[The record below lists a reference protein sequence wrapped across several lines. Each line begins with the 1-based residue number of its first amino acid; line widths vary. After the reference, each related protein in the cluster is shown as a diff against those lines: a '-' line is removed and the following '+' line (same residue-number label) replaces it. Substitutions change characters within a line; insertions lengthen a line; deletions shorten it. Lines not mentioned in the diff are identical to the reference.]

1 VIRFRISDPPG
12 VTEDKEKIMRVGL
25 LTIGTILLSGSVGLA
40 AAQAPPAQGAT
51 AKPPA
56 LPGLTLTTP
65 AFPDGGIIPPQFTQS
80 DPKAVSPRLEW
91 TNVPAG
97 TVSFVLILHDP
108 DVAMKRTIEDVLHW
122 MVINIPGTAREL
134 PENVPATAQLPD
146 GTIQPKN
153 MRGAAGYMGP
163 GAGAQG
169 PYHHYTFELFA
180 LDIKLD
186 LGAEATRADVLKA
199 IDGHILGK
207 GVLVGRFHR

>member
-1 VIRFRISDPPG
+1 M
-12 VTEDKEKIMRVGL
+12 KVGL
-25 LTIGTILLSGSVGLA
+25 LTVGTILLAGFVGLA
-40 AAQAPPAQGAT
+40 EAQAPPAPGGQPPAQGAP
-51 AKPPA
+51 AKPPV
-56 LPGLTLTTP
+56 PGLTLTSP
-65 AFPDGGIIPPQFTQS
+65 AFQDGGIIPNQFTQA
-80 DPKAVSPRLEW
+80 DPKAVSPQLDW

-97 TVSFVLILHDP
+97 TVSFALILHDP
-108 DVAMKRTIEDVLHW
+108 DVSLKRTTEDVLHW
-122 MVINIPGTAREL
+122 MVINIPGTAKGL
-134 PENVPATAQLPD
+134 PESVPLTAQLPD

-199 IDGHILGK
+199 MEGHIVGK

>member
-1 VIRFRISDPPG
+1 
-12 VTEDKEKIMRVGL
+12 MRVGVI
-25 LTIGTILLSGSVGLA
+25 TIGTILLAGAVGLA
-40 AAQAPPAQGAT
+40 APQAPPAQGQ
-51 AKPPA
+51 PA
-56 LPGLTLTTP
+56 QGAPARGPAGPGFTLTTA
-65 AFPDGGIIPPQFTQS
+65 AFPDGGVIPPQFTGA

-97 TVSFVLILHDP
+97 TVSFVLIFHDP
-108 DVAMKRTIEDVLHW
+108 DAAIQRRLEDVLHW

-134 PENVPATAQLPD
+134 AENVPATAQLPD

-153 MRGAAGYMGP
+153 MRGTVGYMGP

-186 LGAEATRADVLKA
+186 LGPETTRPEVLKA

-207 GVLVGRFHR
+207 AVVVGRFHR